1 MVLVLVDHVF
11 LELLLDL
18 ILNERVLIDMV
29 VGGLVLILER
39 AVNLE
44 GCDIS
49 VVSVHLFV
57 LVTDVEVWVI
67 AVNMISVINW

>member
-18 ILNERVLIDMV
+18 ILDERVLVDVV
-29 VGGLVLILER
+29 VGGLVLILVR

-49 VVSVHLFV
+49 VMRVHFFI
-57 LVTDVEVWVI
+57 LVTDIEVWVI
-67 AVNMISVINW
+67 TVKMISMINW